1 MTNKQKILGK
11 FKKDTK
17 AMAQFM
23 TNAIDCAS
31 GDECPA
37 YEFCTKNFPGS
48 GFYWDCEEILGA
60 WLESEADD
68 EEKQGQEK
76 S

>member
-37 YEFCTKNFPGS
+37 YEFCTKNFPGG
-48 GFYWDCEEILGA
+48 GF
-60 WLESEADD
+60 
-68 EEKQGQEK
+68 
-76 S
+76 